1 MYRGL
6 WGRTWEFPR
15 ASLSPASFMRLS
27 ACEPSYCLHANLV
40 GLSAILWYF
49 DGDLSPFINSSAW
62 RPYNTIAKLKST
74 SNKHKDSQ
82 LTNKGPR
89 CLGVSTVNL
98 NVMFKI
104 YAKELPINLM
114 MKQCLI
120 FKESC
125 LSINNLIITLIFL
138 RLILETNY
146 RSNHVNELK
155 SKSIH
160 RPFNRYA
167 FKGLVL

>member
-1 MYRGL
+1 MCTVVCGVGRGSSPELPSPLPIL
-6 WGRTWEFPR
+6 WGYLPV
-15 ASLSPASFMRLS
+15 SPAIVYTLTLWDCPRF
-27 ACEPSYCLHANLV
+27 YD
-40 GLSAILWYF
+40 ILMVTC
-49 DGDLSPFINSSAW
+49 PFINSSAW

-82 LTNKGPR
+82 LTNKGPG

-98 NVMFKI
+98 NVIFKN

-160 RPFNRYA
+160 RP
-167 FKGLVL
+167 V